1 MDLQSIKN
9 RFGIIGNSPALNHA
23 LNTAV
28 QVAATDLTVLIVGES
43 GVGKEVFSQIIHA
56 LSSRKHNPFIA
67 VNCGAIPEGTIDSE
81 LFGHEKGA
89 FTGAVDSRKGY
100 FETVSG
106 GTIFMDEIG
115 EMPLGTQARLLRVL
129 ETGEFIRVGSSKV
142 QKTDVRVIAAT
153 NRELLEF
160 TQKGRFREDLYYRL
174 STVPIR
180 VPALRDRKEDIPLLF
195 RKFVVDFS
203 ERYKTTPVQLDEEA
217 KSLLINHGWQGNVR
231 ELKNIAEQI
240 SVLSTNQLVTGI
252 EMRRFLPDNTP
263 SRLPVLAGHAAATG
277 EFANEREI
285 LYKLFFDMKKDVT
298 ELKKMFLEMLQNP
311 SLAGAAASFTRDSL
325 LNDFHANGDNQAPI
339 MPAAAVAQTVNSQ
352 PTFLPANAQPVLL
365 HENDIHH
372 HEEVEES
379 LNIMDKEKELIVKAL
394 KKHKGKRKDA
404 SLDLGISERTLYR
417 KLKEYDIDE

>member
-1 MDLQSIKN
+1 MDIQSIKN
-9 RFGIIGNSPALNHA
+9 RFGIIGNAPALNYA
-23 LNTAV
+23 LSVAA
-28 QVAATDLTVLIVGES
+28 QVAGTDLSVLIVGES
-43 GVGKEVFSQIIHA
+43 GVGKEVFSQVIHT
-56 LSSRKHNPFIA
+56 LSARKHNPFIA

-106 GTIFMDEIG
+106 GTIFLDEIG

-142 QKTDVRVIAAT
+142 QKTDVRVICAT
-153 NRELLEF
+153 NKDLLEF
-160 TQKGRFREDLYYRL
+160 TQSGKFREDLYYRM

-180 VPALRDRKEDIPLLF
+180 VPALRERPEDIPLLF
-195 RKFVVDFS
+195 RKFATDFA
-203 ERYKTTPVQLDEEA
+203 ERYRTTPVLPDDDA
-217 KSLLINHGWQGNVR
+217 RRALIAYNWPGNVR

-240 SVLSTNQLVTGI
+240 SVLSQNKVLTATELRQ
-252 EMRRFLPDNTP
+252 FLPEGSNN
-263 SRLPVLAGHAAATG
+263 RLPVLAPQSANGH
-277 EFANEREI
+277 EFNNEREI

-298 ELKKMFLEMLQNP
+298 ELKKMFFDVLQNP
-311 SLAGAAASFTRDSL
+311 QAVNPSSLSALKPEGAFNEL
-325 LNDFHANGDNQAPI
+325 AP
-339 MPAAAVAQTVNSQ
+339 ADYAHQ
-352 PTFLPANAQPVLL
+352 PVITSPSTLPVLL
-365 HENDIHH
+365 DHNDIHEH
-372 HEEVEES
+372 VEVEES

-404 SLDLGISERTLYR
+404 ALDLGISERTLYR